1 MIRTDVQ
8 AFIDTHLGGPGTCA
22 VMAPNLNIVLPTWTT
37 WPEKDSVEVKD
48 MTGSNPNC
56 TITAAGN
63 GLIDGQPSVT
73 LNNAYESLTFEP
85 YQAGN
90 TWTIA

>member
-1 MIRTDVQ
+1 MIRQDVQ

-22 VMAPNLNIVLPTWTT
+22 VMAANITITLPTWTA
-37 WPEKDSVEVKD
+37 WPEKQSIIIKD

-56 TITAAGN
+56 NIVAAGN
-63 GLIDGQPSVT
+63 GLIDGQASVT
-73 LNNAYESLTFEP
+73 LNQAYESLTLDPF
-85 YQAGN
+85 QGGN